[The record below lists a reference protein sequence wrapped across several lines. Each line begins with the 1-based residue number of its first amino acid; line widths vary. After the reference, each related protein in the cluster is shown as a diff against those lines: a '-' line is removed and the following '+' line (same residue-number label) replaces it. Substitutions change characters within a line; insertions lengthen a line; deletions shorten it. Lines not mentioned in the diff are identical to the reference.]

1 MFNSISDSVIGDEEN
16 FVAAIEYE
24 PGKDYAGAVGHANRI
39 RVENRKE
46 YLIRLY
52 AHNNS
57 PNGESATSENT
68 RVSFS
73 IPTATDKEVHVHGY
87 IYSDNALR
95 DVHFVQYFYPFW
107 ISRIFFRKEV

>member
-46 YLIRLY
+46 KKRISNTLIR
-52 AHNNS
+52 S
-57 PNGESATSENT
+57 
-68 RVSFS
+68 
-73 IPTATDKEVHVHGY
+73 
-87 IYSDNALR
+87 
-95 DVHFVQYFYPFW
+95 Q
-107 ISRIFFRKEV
+107 